1 MYNGLKSIRRERATL
16 ERNRVIMTS
25 MMEDENLSD
34 LMQDAIP
41 GSYVESVDDSDIEK
55 LIANLPES
63 DMEDED
69 IERVLKADMDLDVDG
84 ILGIEDSP
92 SVEIDE

>member
-34 LMQDAIP
+34 LMQDVIP

>member
-25 MMEDENLSD
+25 MMEDANLSD

-84 ILGIEDSP
+84 VLGIEDSP

>member
-25 MMEDENLSD
+25 MMEDANLSD